1 MQSIISNSYW
11 LEMHKAY
18 GIQKQI
24 EIYTARK
31 RNCNRV
37 VSVVLL
43 IAVVVCSI
51 ASFFSQYMWGH
62 WLTVALAVI
71 VAFATFIKEFIP
83 QVSQP
88 EGELCE
94 LDKIHEFYKDYLQKL
109 EFHYI
114 QRFDEKLK
122 VDDNMMNKFFNEIK
136 NTEGDRITTLN
147 RLCRKMKDDE
157 KKRIKEETEQ
167 YFRIKYNSNNHEPKS
182 K

>member
-1 MQSIISNSYW
+1 MSMIVNSYW

-24 EIYTARK
+24 EIYTDRK
-31 RNCNRV
+31 RHCNRV
-37 VSVVLL
+37 VSVVQL

-51 ASFFSQYMWGH
+51 ASFFTQLQWGH
-62 WLTVALAVI
+62 WLTIVFAVFVAV
-71 VAFATFIKEFIP
+71 ATFIKEFIP

-94 LDKIHEFYKDYLQKL
+94 LDKIHDFYKDYLQKL

-122 VDDNMMNKFFNEIK
+122 VDDNTLNKFFNDIK
-136 NTEGDRITTLN
+136 KTEGDRITTIN
-147 RLCRKMKDDE
+147 RLCRKMKEEE
-157 KKRIKEETEQ
+157 KKRIKEETDQ
-167 YFRIKYNSNNHEPKS
+167 YFRIKFNSNNHEPES